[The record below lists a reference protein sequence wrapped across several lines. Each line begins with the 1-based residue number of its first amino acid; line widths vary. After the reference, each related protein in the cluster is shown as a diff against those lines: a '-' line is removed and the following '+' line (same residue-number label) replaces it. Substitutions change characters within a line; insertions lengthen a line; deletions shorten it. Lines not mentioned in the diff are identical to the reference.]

1 MKKDVII
8 IGGGLAGLTAAY
20 LLEKKNIYPTILEA
34 RDRLGGRIHTI
45 RPDKNK
51 RVEMGATWLG
61 KQHQSLIHMIRE
73 FGLDMEEQYLG
84 DKAFYEYISTSPP
97 QLVQLPPNEDPTWR
111 IKGGSDCLIEAL
123 QGKLTDTKIFT
134 GQVVKKIKKGEK
146 VEVQTAS
153 KSYFADV
160 VINTLPPKLLTDRI
174 EFTPALPDKL
184 VQIASQTHT
193 WMGESI
199 KVGLFY
205 EEPFWLES
213 KSSGTIMS
221 NVGPVNEMYDH
232 SDVEKGSF
240 ALKGFLNGSYHSVSR
255 EERKRVV
262 LNQLKKYYGD
272 KADDYTLYKETVWQD
287 EPYTYSEYQ
296 NPIIPHQH
304 NGDEIFTQSYW
315 NGKLLLAGAETSSI
329 SPGYM
334 DGAVESAKRVV
345 KQIEEN

>member
-1 MKKDVII
+1 MSKDVII
-8 IGGGLAGLTAAY
+8 IGGGLAGLTTAY
-20 LLEKKNIYPTILEA
+20 LLEKKDFQPTILEA

-61 KQHQSLIHMIRE
+61 KQHQSLIQLISE
-73 FGLDMEEQYLG
+73 LGLELEEQYLG
-84 DKAFYEYISTSPP
+84 EKAFYEYISTSPA
-97 QLVQLPPNEDPTWR
+97 QLVQLPANDDPTWR
-111 IKGGSDCLIEAL
+111 IKGGSDRLIEAL
-123 QGKLTDTKIFT
+123 REKLTDTKICT
-134 GQVVKKIKKGEK
+134 GQHVKKIKKGVK
-146 VEVQTAS
+146 LEVQS
-153 KSYFADV
+153 DSESYLADV
-160 VINTLPPKLLTDRI
+160 VITTLPPKLLTDRI
-174 EFTPALPDKL
+174 EFSPALPDKL
-184 VQIASQTHT
+184 LQIAGQTHT

-205 EEPFWLES
+205 EEPFWMNPE
-213 KSSGTIMS
+213 SSGTIMS

-232 SDVEKGSF
+232 SDSDKNSF
-240 ALKGFLNGSYHSVSR
+240 ALKGFLNGAYHSVDQ

-272 KADDYTLYKETVWQD
+272 KADDYILYQDTVWQD

-304 NGDEIFTQSYW
+304 NGDEIFKQSYW
-315 NGKLLLAGAETSSI
+315 NGKLLLAGAETSPV

-334 DGAVESAKRVV
+334 DGAVESAIRVAE
-345 KQIEEN
+345 KI

>member
-1 MKKDVII
+1 MIKDVII

-20 LLEKKNIYPTILEA
+20 LLEKKNICPIILEA
-34 RDRLGGRIHTI
+34 RDRLGGRIQTI
-45 RPDKNK
+45 RPDEYK

-61 KQHQSLIHMIRE
+61 KQHHSLIEMIRE
-73 FGLDMEEQYLG
+73 LGLDLEEQHLG
-84 DKAFYEYISTSPP
+84 DKAFYEYISTSPA
-97 QLVQLPPNEDPTWR
+97 QLVQLPANDDPTWR
-111 IKGGSDCLIEAL
+111 IKDGSDRLIEAL
-123 QGKLTDTKIFT
+123 LEKLTDTKVYT
-134 GQVVKKIKKGEK
+134 GQRVRKIKKGEK
-146 VEVQTAS
+146 VEVQTDS
-153 KSYFADV
+153 QSYLADV
-160 VINTLPPKLLTDRI
+160 VITTLPPKLLTDRI
-174 EFTPALPDKL
+174 EFSPALPDEL
-184 VQIASQTHT
+184 IQIASQTHT

-205 EEPFWLES
+205 EEPFWMKPE
-213 KSSGTIMS
+213 SSGTIMS

-232 SDVEKGSF
+232 SDSEKNSF
-240 ALKGFLNGSYHSVSR
+240 ALKGFLNGAYHSVGR

-272 KADDYTLYKETVWQD
+272 KADDYTLYQETVWQH

-334 DGAVESAKRVV
+334 DGAVESAKRVAEKV
-345 KQIEEN
+345 